1 MTLGEKLRQ
10 VRVERGLSQAQV
22 AGTQITRNML
32 SQIEHDQASPSVKT
46 LLYLAETLDIS
57 AGWLLEEDGSGRLDE
72 QARLLFQKRDYASSL
87 ELLLSQQRLSEEA
100 RLILFRSALRYGR
113 QLLDDGKIE
122 EAEKTMKAVLL
133 IDGSYISDWD
143 GLKARGILCECAMRQ
158 GHDSAEA
165 FAQYLA
171 LYESCG
177 IEREKRLLA
186 AQYHLA
192 ARRPEDAENE
202 LRACGQEDTKVRILC
217 GAAAVQKGNY
227 EAALEI
233 LRGLETETRMTNAE
247 RESMYSLLERC
258 YKELEDYKMAY
269 HYASLRLHEK

>member
-46 LLYLAETLDIS
+46 LIYLAESLDIS

-72 QARLLFQKRDYASSL
+72 QARLLFQKRDYAACL
-87 ELLLSQQRLSEEA
+87 ELLLSEQQLSEEA
-100 RLILFRSALRYGR
+100 RFLLFQSALRYGR

-122 EAEKTMKAVLL
+122 EAEKTVKAALL
-133 IDGSYISDWD
+133 ADGSYISDRD
-143 GLKARGILCECAMRQ
+143 RLEARGILCECVMRQ
-158 GHDSAEA
+158 DRDSAEA

-202 LRACGQEDTKVRILC
+202 LQACRQEDTQVRLLR

-227 EAALEI
+227 EDALEL
-233 LRGLETETRMTNAE
+233 LRGLEMETQMTNAE
-247 RESMYSLLERC
+247 RETTYSLLERC